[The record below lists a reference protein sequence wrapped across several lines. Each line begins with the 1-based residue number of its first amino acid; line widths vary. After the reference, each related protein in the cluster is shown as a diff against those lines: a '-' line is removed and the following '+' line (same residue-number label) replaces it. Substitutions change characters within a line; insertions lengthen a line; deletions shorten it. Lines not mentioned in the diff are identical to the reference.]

1 MVQKARTILK
11 FNEAWTF
18 PEAVEKHIAKFVEE
32 HPGTWLHAPVGT
44 SKLHHKENFGSKVT
58 MITLDINP
66 ELQPDLVCDIFRMTE
81 NPFIKD
87 IMETSGGFDGVISDP
102 IWYEKVNCTEC
113 GHCFK
118 NPKGL
123 AYPERRYLL
132 YQLRDVLKP
141 GGWLLFNA
149 LWRPTCKGMKIK
161 KPCYEI
167 AQAFASFRNSSLLYY
182 SQKVNQKL
190 IL

>member
-1 MVQKARTILK
+1 MVQKSSTQLK

-18 PEAVEKHIAKFVEE
+18 PESVEKHISKFVME
-32 HPGTWLHAPVGT
+32 HPGRWLHAPVGT
-44 SKLHHKENFGSKVT
+44 SKIHKKENLGSSVIMT
-58 MITLDINP
+58 TLDINP
-66 ELQPDLVCDIFRMTE
+66 NLNPDIVCDIFRMTE
-81 NPFIKD
+81 HPEIKCV
-87 IMETSGGFDGVISDP
+87 MEKYGGYDGVISDP
-102 IWYEKVNCTEC
+102 IWYEKVNCSNC

-132 YQLRDVLKP
+132 YQLRDILKP
-141 GGWLLFNA
+141 GGWMLFNA
-149 LWRPTCKGMKIK
+149 LWQPKCKGMKIIK
-161 KPCYEI
+161 RYEI

-182 SQKVNQKL
+182 SQKVNQEL